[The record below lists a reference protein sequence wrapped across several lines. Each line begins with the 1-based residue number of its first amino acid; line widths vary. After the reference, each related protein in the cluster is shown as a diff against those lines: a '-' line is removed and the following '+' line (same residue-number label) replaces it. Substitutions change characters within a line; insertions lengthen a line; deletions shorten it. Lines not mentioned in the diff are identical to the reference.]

1 MALKFQ
7 YNKIALRD
15 LDKQL
20 KIRTRALPTLK
31 NNILLLEEISE
42 PPYKI
47 DIMLN
52 QLRLHKVFN
61 KLSGIILG
69 NFIDCEEPDKQKS
82 TLKLE
87 EVFEDYFNEMKIPV
101 IRSLPYGHSKN
112 IMTLPMGININLNMK
127 KGRIEF
133 LENAVR

>member
-1 MALKFQ
+1 MATST
-7 YNKIALRD
+7 NKKKDTNSLGSGF
-15 LDKQL
+15 
-20 KIRTRALPTLK
+20 LPILN

-47 DIMLN
+47 DRMLN

-69 NFIDCEEPDKQKS
+69 NFVDCEEPDKKKS

-87 EVFEDYFNEMKIPV
+87 EVFEDYFNELKIPV
-101 IRSLPYGHSKN
+101 FRSLPYGHSNN
-112 IMTLPMGININLNMK
+112 IMTLPMGINVNLNIK
-127 KGRIEF
+127 KGKIEF